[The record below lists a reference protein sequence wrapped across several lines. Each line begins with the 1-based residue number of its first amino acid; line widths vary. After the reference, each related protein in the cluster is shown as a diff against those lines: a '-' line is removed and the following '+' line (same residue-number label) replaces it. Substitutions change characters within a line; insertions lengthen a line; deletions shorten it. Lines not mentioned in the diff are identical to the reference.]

1 MLKVTVLYGHPDDAA
16 AFEAHYN
23 DRHLP
28 LAAKMPHVQRFEAS
42 KVVGTPDGSEPPYY
56 RLAELWFESQE
67 DLQMAM
73 GSDEGRATVEDI
85 GAFASGGATVIV
97 SAVD

>member
-1 MLKVTVLYGHPDDAA
+1 VIKVSVLYGHPTDAA
-16 AFEAHYN
+16 EFEAHYN
-23 DRHLP
+23 EQHLP

-56 RLAELWFESQE
+56 RLAELWFDSEE
-67 DLQMAM
+67 DLQASMA
-73 GSDEGRATVEDI
+73 SDEGRATVDDI
-85 GAFASGGATVIV
+85 GTFASGGATVMI